1 MKMKNLKL
9 PKTKEEKLEE
19 IELLDEK
26 KVNKLNTLLD
36 FYKDSYNEENNR
48 KKAIDTKSLYMLLI
62 AIILV
67 FLLLIKINIMDLNR
81 GWNEISGGI
90 IAVRIIF
97 LSLSLAE
104 IVLSTISI
112 LKFIK
117 VLSLKKYLKLDSKDF
132 VVDNFKNAEFEE
144 VLIQTLNVYKI
155 SVNKNS
161 VLNDKAIKKLNTA
174 TVLTVI
180 SLFLLIVIYIFA
192 FFVK

>member
-1 MKMKNLKL
+1 MKNLKL
-9 PKTKEEKLEE
+9 PKTKEKLEE

-48 KKAIDTKSLYMLLI
+48 KKALDTKSLYMLLI

-132 VVDNFKNAEFEE
+132 VVDNFKNAEYEE

>member
-1 MKMKNLKL
+1 M
-9 PKTKEEKLEE
+9 
-19 IELLDEK
+19 
-26 KVNKLNTLLD
+26 
-36 FYKDSYNEENNR
+36 
-48 KKAIDTKSLYMLLI
+48 
-62 AIILV
+62 
-67 FLLLIKINIMDLNR
+67 
-81 GWNEISGGI
+81 
-90 IAVRIIF
+90 
-97 LSLSLAE
+97 
-104 IVLSTISI
+104 
-112 LKFIK
+112 KFIK

>member
-1 MKMKNLKL
+1 MKNLKL
-9 PKTKEEKLEE
+9 PKTKEKLEE

-117 VLSLKKYLKLDSKDF
+117 VINLKKYLKLDSKDF

>member
-9 PKTKEEKLEE
+9 PKTKEKLEK

>member
-1 MKMKNLKL
+1 MKNLKL
-9 PKTKEEKLEE
+9 PKTKEKLEE

-90 IAVRIIF
+90 IAVR
-97 LSLSLAE
+97 
-104 IVLSTISI
+104 
-112 LKFIK
+112 
-117 VLSLKKYLKLDSKDF
+117 
-132 VVDNFKNAEFEE
+132 
-144 VLIQTLNVYKI
+144 TLLV
-155 SVNKNS
+155 
-161 VLNDKAIKKLNTA
+161 
-174 TVLTVI
+174 
-180 SLFLLIVIYIFA
+180 F
-192 FFVK
+192 

>member
-1 MKMKNLKL
+1 MKNLKL
-9 PKTKEEKLEE
+9 PKTKEKLEE

-180 SLFLLIVIYIFA
+180 SLFLLIVIYIFS
-192 FFVK
+192 FFLK

>member
-1 MKMKNLKL
+1 MKNLKL
-9 PKTKEEKLEE
+9 PKTKEKLEE

-48 KKAIDTKSLYMLLI
+48 KKALDTKSLYMLLI

>member
-1 MKMKNLKL
+1 MK
-9 PKTKEEKLEE
+9 
-19 IELLDEK
+19 K

>member
-1 MKMKNLKL
+1 MKNLKL
-9 PKTKEEKLEE
+9 PKTKEKLEK

>member
-1 MKMKNLKL
+1 MKNLKL
-9 PKTKEEKLEE
+9 PKTKEKLEE

>member
-1 MKMKNLKL
+1 MKNLKL
-9 PKTKEEKLEE
+9 PKTKEKLEE

-97 LSLSLAE
+97 LSLSFAE

>member
-9 PKTKEEKLEE
+9 PKTKEKLEE